1 MAIPNPN
8 TLLLLYTNN
17 SNGISMK
24 SRGNPGNPHGGHSE
38 AK

>member
-1 MAIPNPN
+1 MAIPNPFA
-8 TLLLLYTNN
+8 LLLLYTNN

-24 SRGNPGNPHGGHSE
+24 FRGNPGNPHGGHLE